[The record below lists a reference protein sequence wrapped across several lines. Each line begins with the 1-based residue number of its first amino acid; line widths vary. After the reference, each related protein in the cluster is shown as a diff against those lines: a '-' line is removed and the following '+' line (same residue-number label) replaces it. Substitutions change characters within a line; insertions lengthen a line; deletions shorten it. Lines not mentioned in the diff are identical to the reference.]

1 MRLPSSSK
9 TLPRSHP
16 PGRRARVAARLGGR
30 VAWHAVVPPFGS
42 RTFPV
47 LLRLVCCVV
56 LTGTLSSSAFAAG
69 DPYLE
74 MLDEEVTKVEA
85 APTDTADDGAASSVN
100 ADSAQ
105 PAQRMP
111 SQKQFETLLTQ
122 QQVGTYSFYRRLP
135 ERSRQEVF
143 ADYSGG
149 ASMEMLR
156 EKIIERYLHP

>member
-1 MRLPSSSK
+1 MRLLSSSK
-9 TLPRSHP
+9 ILPRGLP
-16 PGRRARVAARLGGR
+16 PGRCARVAERPGGR
-30 VAWHAVVPPFGS
+30 VVWPAGVLPFVGRPLPVFS
-42 RTFPV
+42 R
-47 LLRLVCCVV
+47 LACCVV
-56 LTGTLSSSAFAAG
+56 LTGTLSSSAFSAG

-85 APTDTADDGAASSVN
+85 APTDTADDGKASSAN

-105 PAQRMP
+105 LAQPVP
-111 SQKQFETLLTQ
+111 SQKKFETLLRQ

-135 ERSRQEVF
+135 ERSREEIF